1 MTAGLFG
8 TILVATDGSEKNRA
22 AVEEAVRIGRTG
34 GSVVHAVYVADTA
47 SLDSASAD
55 IVISDTW
62 ELLQREG
69 EQALNR
75 VRGMAGGVHLETV
88 ILEGKPAAEIVKY
101 AGEKGDRSHRDRHA
115 GKAGDRAYSPREC
128 CGEHHPGRTLQDPRS
143 KISG

>member
-55 IVISDTW
+55 IVVSDTW

-69 EQALNR
+69 EQALDR

-101 AGEKGDRSHRDRHA
+101 AGEKRIDLIVIGTQ
-115 GKAGDRAYSPREC
+115 GKRGIERILLGSVAESIIRAAPC
-128 CGEHHPGRTLQDPRS
+128 
-143 KISG
+143 KILVVK